1 VRLRRRDP
9 QALPGVCGTVLVD
22 VCGRVRGVR
31 RAAAR
36 PGAPRHAHQ
45 KGREIGPF
53 DYDRYLVDQ
62 LIRPIANLYRITPLA
77 AGQTPAG
84 PPVAFVRQRKLAIKE
99 HIRFF
104 ADEGE
109 SQELFHIQ
117 ARTWLD
123 TGGSKYDVVDAQEG
137 TIGLL
142 EHLFKQSLLRST
154 WRISNGAGEEV
165 AIAQERSQAMA
176 ILRRVIDFVPD
187 YGGLIPIP
195 YNFDIVSGGS
205 PIGKMDRRFKLRDS
219 YVLDLSAD
227 PGKTLDRRLAI
238 ALAIGLDTL
247 QNR

>member
-1 VRLRRRDP
+1 M
-9 QALPGVCGTVLVD
+9 
-22 VCGRVRGVR
+22 
-31 RAAAR
+31 
-36 PGAPRHAHQ
+36 
-45 KGREIGPF
+45 GPF
-53 DYDRYLVDQ
+53 DYDRYRVDQ
-62 LIRPIANLYRITPLA
+62 LVRPIANLYRVTPLA
-77 AGQTPAG
+77 TGETPAG
-84 PPVAFVRQRKLAIKE
+84 GPIAFVRQKKLAIKE
-99 HIRFF
+99 NIKFF

-109 SQELFHIQ
+109 TQEIFHIQ

-154 WRISNGAGEEV
+154 WRISNAAGEEV
-165 AIAQERSQAMA
+165 AVARERSQVMA
-176 ILRRVIDFVPD
+176 ILRRAIDFVPD

-195 YNFDIVSGGS
+195 YNFDILAGEEA
-205 PIGKMDRRFKLRDS
+205 IGRMDRKFKLRDQ

-227 PGKTLDRRLAI
+227 TEKTLDRRLAI